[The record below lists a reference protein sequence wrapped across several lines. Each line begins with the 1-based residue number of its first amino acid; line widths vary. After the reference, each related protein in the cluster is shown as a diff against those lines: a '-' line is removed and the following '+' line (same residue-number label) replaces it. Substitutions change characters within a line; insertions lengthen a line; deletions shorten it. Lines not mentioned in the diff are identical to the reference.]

1 MAARRPTLATVA
13 ERVGVTAMTVSNAY
27 NRPDK
32 LSADLRERI
41 LDAARDLGYPGP
53 HPVARSLRHG
63 RTRSVG
69 VLLGETLSYGF
80 DDPGAVAFL
89 GGVADECTA
98 AGHNLL
104 LLATGSEDASV
115 VRGAAVDGFI
125 LWSIPRGHPLLPAVL
140 DRGLPLVMHG
150 GPRVPGV
157 RHVHIDNR
165 PAAGEVARHAVAGGR
180 RPAVISFKQRLPR
193 RDRLRVG
200 IPSHGVAYQ
209 VSADRLAGY
218 ADGIAA
224 AGLDPARV
232 PVFEVSVNDRTHGR
246 AAAAALLDQRPR
258 PTAIL
263 AMSDEL
269 ALGALAELSDR
280 GLTVPGD
287 VALTGWDDTAGSR
300 TAGLTTVRQSLRD
313 QGAACARLLLTPDAD
328 VPAPAWELV
337 VRDSTG

>member
-1 MAARRPTLATVA
+1 MAQRRPTLATVA

-32 LSADLRERI
+32 LSAALRVRI
-41 LDAARDLGYPGP
+41 LDAARELGYAGP

-63 RTRSVG
+63 RTGSVG

-80 DDPGAVAFL
+80 DDPSAVAFL

-115 VRGAAVDGFI
+115 VRDAAVDGFV

-140 DRGLPLVMHG
+140 ERGLPLVIHG
-150 GPRVPGV
+150 GPQVPGV

-165 PAAGEVARHAVAGGR
+165 PAAAEVARHAVTGDR
-180 RPAVISFKQRLPR
+180 WPAVISFKQRRPQ

-200 IPSHGVAYQ
+200 IPSHGVAYP
-209 VSADRLAGY
+209 VTADRLAGY

-224 AGLDPARV
+224 AGIDPSRI
-232 PVFEVSVNDRTHGR
+232 PVFEVSANDRVHGR

-258 PTAIL
+258 PTVIL

-280 GLTVPGD
+280 GLAVPAD

-313 QGAACARLLLTPDAD
+313 QGAACARLLLAPDTE
-328 VPAPAWELV
+328 VPAPTWELV
-337 VRDSTG
+337 VRESTA